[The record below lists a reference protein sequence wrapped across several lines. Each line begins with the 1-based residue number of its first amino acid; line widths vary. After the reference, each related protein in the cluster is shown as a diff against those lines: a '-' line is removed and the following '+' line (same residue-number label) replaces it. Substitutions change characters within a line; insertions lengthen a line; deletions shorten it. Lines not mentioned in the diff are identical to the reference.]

1 MINGLTL
8 TLYKLIIWL
17 FFDNSVTYIEAHQQ
31 PIPQKTSA
39 VKRSKV
45 QLLSSITSCNT
56 PTSFSS
62 SMTPI
67 SITRNE

>member
-31 PIPQKTSA
+31 PIPQKNFGCQTLESP
-39 VKRSKV
+39 
-45 QLLSSITSCNT
+45 ITILNHI
-56 PTSFSS
+56 
-62 SMTPI
+62 M
-67 SITRNE
+67 